1 MKALESLG
9 GWVLNRG
16 WLVLILPLAVLPFVV
31 EAYTG
36 GKTATVSSKEFIC
49 TATSAVGIESRCDQ
63 YTRASR
69 TTLNEKQ

>member
-16 WLVLILPLAVLPFVV
+16 WLLLVVLGSIPLAVN
-31 EAYTG
+31 AYTG
-36 GKTATVSSKEFIC
+36 GKTAEVSSKDFVC

-63 YTRASR
+63 YTRVSR
-69 TTLNEKQ
+69 TTFEKQ